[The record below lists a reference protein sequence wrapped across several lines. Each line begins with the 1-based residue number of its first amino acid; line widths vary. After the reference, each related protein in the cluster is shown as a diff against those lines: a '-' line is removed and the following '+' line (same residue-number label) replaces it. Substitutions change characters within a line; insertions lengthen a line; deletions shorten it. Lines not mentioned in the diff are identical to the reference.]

1 MFRSRSHGVIPQ
13 HGWNV
18 VQERREEFVIIKR
31 KMRLSFNDV
40 SDEDPISVL
49 REGKDKL

>member
-31 KMRLSFNDV
+31 KTV
-40 SDEDPISVL
+40 SDEGPISVL